1 MGKRKKVIMAN
12 KLTIK
17 VTKMAFYNGAL
28 VYPNEIIKNY
38 KGDSVPSWATLANG
52 KEAPVKKEDEQ
63 KVVIPENIAEKCAP
77 CYADGKTPS
86 EADCAECKAKEA
98 DADGEEEGE
107 AETEEVVV
115 AGDGGVHE
123 IPADDTAKEEAVAEQ
138 TEEALME
145 EYNALLDEAVDKNIL
160 LEDADKKTIVEQIAE
175 LKTLLGKE

>member
-52 KEAPVKKEDEQ
+52 KDAPVKKDEA
-63 KVVIPENIAEKCAP
+63 PEANVPEKCKP

-86 EADCAECKAKEA
+86 DADCAECKAKEA

>member
-1 MGKRKKVIMAN
+1 MTN

-52 KEAPVKKEDEQ
+52 KEAPVKKD
-63 KVVIPENIAEKCAP
+63 
-77 CYADGKTPS
+77 
-86 EADCAECKAKEA
+86 
-98 DADGEEEGE
+98 
-107 AETEEVVV
+107 ETEEVDTE
-115 AGDGGVHE
+115 GDKADEV
-123 IPADDTAKEEAVAEQ
+123 PADDTAKEGAVTEQ

-145 EYNALLDEAVDKNIL
+145 EYNALLDEAVEKNIL

-175 LKTLLGKE
+175 LKTLLKNR